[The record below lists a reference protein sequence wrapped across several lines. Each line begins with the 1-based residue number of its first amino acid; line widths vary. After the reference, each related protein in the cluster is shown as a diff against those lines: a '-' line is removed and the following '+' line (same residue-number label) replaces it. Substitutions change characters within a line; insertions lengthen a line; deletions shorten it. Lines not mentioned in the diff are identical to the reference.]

1 MLETDE
7 ERELR
12 FKNWLAEEIIQIRTG
27 IQLRRPSNY
36 QSLFKYVSLNSEIS
50 WDYLHKTLWNAELLG
65 SDSTA
70 LNDPFE
76 LSPYIFDDLAPGT
89 IAKSINRID
98 LSFLGDRPSLPVT
111 EIFSDSE
118 PFRQR
123 ARSYLE
129 QIFDRTRI
137 VAFCERV
144 DSSLL
149 WSHYAN
155 SYKGACLHFVAAGF
169 SRSDALGHYTLGK
182 VSYSKNRPPY
192 PLSLALALSSRR
204 HEGRAIS
211 DKILFFTKAEEW
223 AYETEV
229 RLVYDVKYRQAAD
242 FERDSFVSIILG
254 PRFTDENR
262 RRLDSLL
269 KGSLYENI
277 SIRRARLS
285 KTTFSIEID
294 E

>member
-7 ERELR
+7 EREIR
-12 FKNWLAEEIIQIRTG
+12 FKQWVAESIVHIRTG
-27 IQLRRPSNY
+27 IHLQRPSHY
-36 QSLFKYVSLNSEIS
+36 HSLFKYVNLNSEIS
-50 WDYLHKTLWNAELLG
+50 WNYLNNTLYNAELIG
-65 SDSTA
+65 SVATN

-76 LSPYIFDDLAPGT
+76 LNPYIFYDLQPGT
-89 IAKSINRID
+89 IAKSVNHTD
-98 LSFLGDRPSLPVT
+98 LSFLYDRPPSQMT
-111 EIFSDSE
+111 EVFPGPE

-129 QIFDRTRI
+129 QIFGRTRI

-169 SRSDALGHYTLGK
+169 HRHHTLGS
-182 VSYSKNRPPY
+182 VSYSKYRPAY
-192 PLSLALALSSRR
+192 PLSLALSLSSRSE
-204 HEGRAIS
+204 HGEGRAVS

-223 AYETEV
+223 AYEAEV
-229 RLVYDVKYRQAAD
+229 RLVYNLKYKQAAD
-242 FERDSFVSIILG
+242 FEKDSLVSIILG

-269 KGSLYENI
+269 KGSFYENI
-277 SIRRARLS
+277 SVRKARLS